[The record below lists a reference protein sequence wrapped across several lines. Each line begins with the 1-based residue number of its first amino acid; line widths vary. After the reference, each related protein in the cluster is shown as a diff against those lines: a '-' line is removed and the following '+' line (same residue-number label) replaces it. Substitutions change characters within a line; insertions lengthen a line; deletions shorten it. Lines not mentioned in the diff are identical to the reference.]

1 MIADPKVRLEVKSS
15 TTNAGML
22 PFAIL
27 RDLLSEDPS
36 TWVVKEIL
44 ELLRRNPDAAQM
56 ADQDDGS
63 LPLHHV
69 VALPGAPL
77 EVSNPALLCSH
88 LVFAMSHHVCLSS
101 ALIAMRLQFG
111 FPSHL
116 HLFHVTQH

>member
-1 MIADPKVRLEVKSS
+1 MIADPKVRLEVKS
-15 TTNAGML
+15 TTSAGM
-22 PFAIL
+22 PFAML

-44 ELLRRNPDAAQM
+44 ELLHTNPDAAQM
-56 ADQDDGS
+56 ADEDDGS

-77 EVSNPALLCSH
+77 EVCNPALLCCH
-88 LVFAMSHHVCLSS
+88 LVFAMNHHVCLSS
-101 ALIAMRLQFG
+101 ALLAMRLQFG
-111 FPSHL
+111 FPSRL